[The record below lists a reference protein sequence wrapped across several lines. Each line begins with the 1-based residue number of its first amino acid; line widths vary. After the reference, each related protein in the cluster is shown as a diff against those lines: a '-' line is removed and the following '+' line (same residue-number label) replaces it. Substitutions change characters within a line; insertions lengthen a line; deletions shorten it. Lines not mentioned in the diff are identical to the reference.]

1 MDKTEEHRKIYPLP
15 FEQISK
21 LSSFEQIFGK
31 SIDDYTED
39 ERKERWAKATSF
51 KGGKDVKEYY
61 ENSEGC
67 EGCRHFQNGW
77 CALASLPCGI
87 NPVLTFRMGMVGMA
101 CQGVGYEAKEGSQI
115 EMEFDKSDL
124 PF

>member
-15 FEQISK
+15 YEQISK

-31 SIDDYTED
+31 SIDEYTED
-39 ERKERWAKATSF
+39 ERKERWARATSF
-51 KGGKDVKEYY
+51 KGGKDVKKYY
-61 ENSEGC
+61 EDPTECIGC
-67 EGCRHFQNGW
+67 QHFQNGW
-77 CALASLPCGI
+77 CALVSLPCGI

-101 CQGVGYEAKEGSQI
+101 CMGAGYKVKEG
-115 EMEFDKSDL
+115 MEFDKSDS